1 MILTIDLGTTTTK
14 AGLWAEDGLV
24 AMGRVRV
31 PTAFPAMDR
40 AEQDPNSWWPSVVAA
55 CGEARAAAA
64 DRFGD
69 VVAVG
74 FSTARQTIVP
84 VTAAGEALGPA
95 LLWSD
100 RRASLDAASLAASCG
115 GASAVKD
122 LTGVVLDGGAVA
134 AKAAWLRTH
143 ASERLASCRWLLGP
157 RELVLWHMSGEV
169 ATDTTVASAS
179 GLYGRDGALIAGL
192 AGPVAELLPEPVA
205 PTTVVGRLLPGPA
218 EELGLP
224 ARLPVVVGAGDRPCE
239 VLGAGASPSR
249 AMVSWG
255 TTANVSVPVPAW
267 PDPIP
272 AAAVV
277 TRAAGEGW
285 LIDCGVSAAGSLL
298 TWLGTITGLPPP
310 ELVRR
315 AAESPPGAR
324 GVVALPWLGG
334 ARAPWWRDAS
344 AAFVGLSAVHDPG
357 DLARAAMES
366 VAWDVA
372 RCLASLASRPTSLCL
387 AGGGSDLSL
396 WQGII
401 TAVTTLTGGLRRSA
415 EAASAGAAVLA
426 GRGAGFP
433 VDIDLINPEVAE
445 VRPDPAAAE
454 CYRRLGPVVDRVA
467 EAVIGLGR

>member
-14 AGLWAEDGLV
+14 AALWAEDGLV
-24 AMGRVRV
+24 AVGRAPV
-31 PTAFPAMDR
+31 PTTFPALDR
-40 AEQDPNSWWPSVVAA
+40 AEQDPKSWWPAVVAA
-55 CGEARAAAA
+55 CGECRGGAP

-69 VVAVG
+69 VVAIG

-100 RRASLDAASLAASCG
+100 RRASREAASLAESLG
-115 GASAVKD
+115 GASAVRD

-134 AKAAWLRTH
+134 AKVAWLCAH
-143 ASERLASCRWLLGP
+143 SGERLASCRWLLGP

-169 ATDTTVASAS
+169 ATDITVASAS
-179 GLYGRDGALIAGL
+179 GLYGREGALIAGL
-192 AGPVAELLPEPVA
+192 AGPVTELLPEPVA
-205 PTTVVGRLLPGPA
+205 PTTVVDTLRPEAA
-218 EELGLP
+218 EELGLR
-224 ARLPVVVGAGDRPCE
+224 AGLPVVVGAGDRPCE

-255 TTANVSVPVPAW
+255 TTANMSVPLPAW

-272 AAAVV
+272 TGALV
-277 TRAAGEGW
+277 TRAAEGGW

-298 TWLGTITGLPPP
+298 TWLGTITGLAPP
-310 ELVRR
+310 ELLRR
-315 AAESPPGAR
+315 AADSPPGAR

-344 AAFVGLSAVHDPG
+344 AAFVGLGAVHHSG

-366 VAWDVA
+366 VAWDVV
-372 RCLASLASRPTSLCL
+372 RCLGALESRPTSLSL
-387 AGGGSDLSL
+387 AGAGSDLPL

-401 TAVTTLTGGLRRSA
+401 TAVTGLTGSLRRSA

-426 GRGAGFP
+426 GRGAKFP
-433 VDIDLINPEVAE
+433 VDIDLINPAVAE
-445 VRPDPAAAE
+445 VTPDPAAAE
-454 CYRRLGPVVDRVA
+454 CYRRLRPVVDRVA
-467 EAVIGLGR
+467 EAVIGLGQ